1 MNKLKTIVIT
11 AAVALPIGYLAAGPM
26 KGHPNMQAAE
36 KALAT
41 AWDKI
46 SAAQKANEFDMDGH
60 AAKAKDAIKVAV
72 DELKLAAET
81 ANAKK

>member
-11 AAVALPIGYLAAGPM
+11 AAVAFPIGYLAAGPM
-26 KGHPNMQAAE
+26 KGHPNMQAAQ
-36 KALAT
+36 KALNT

-60 AAKAKDAIKVAV
+60 AAKAKDAIKLAS